1 MPDFFVELA
10 NEDIMELDDDTK
22 EAFDT
27 PSLPENF
34 NKREVNLMIEKI
46 DEESIFKATLISLQE
61 INAHEEKALR
71 IMQDKIIWYG
81 ESVYENMERET
92 SAKLT
97 NCAKPQQ

>member
-1 MPDFFVELA
+1 MEAREGLIARKRNDFVRKNKLNNEYMPDFFVELA

-46 DEESIFKATLISLQE
+46 DEESIFKATLISL
-61 INAHEEKALR
+61 
-71 IMQDKIIWYG
+71 
-81 ESVYENMERET
+81 
-92 SAKLT
+92 
-97 NCAKPQQ
+97 